1 MRKISL
7 IVLLIILFFISC
19 SKYVGN
25 EGLINNS
32 NNNNLND
39 SNEVEENDL
48 NEQDQ
53 KIPEKEVDIVEEKDD
68 IEYINISPSEVRVPI
83 LMYHSISDMDPNNS
97 LLVPPEMFN
106 EQIKWLYDNKF
117 TTMSMGELL
126 ESMKTGKVPKKPVVI
141 TFDDGYADNYKSAF
155 PILKNY
161 DMKATFFIITENIGS
176 GDYFMNLDML
186 KEMRDYGMYIE
197 NHTSN
202 HLELNTLSRENAYDS
217 IKRGQEFIQ
226 ENLGLKSEYL
236 CYPVGRYNNETIE
249 IAKELGIKA
258 AVTTQGGISSLN
270 DGEYELKRV
279 RINPMS
285 IENFAQIFS
294 NYNN

>member
-25 EGLINNS
+25 KELINNS
-32 NNNNLND
+32 NIND
-39 SNEVEENDL
+39 SNEVEENNL
-48 NEQDQ
+48 NEQEQ
-53 KIPEKEVDIVEEKDD
+53 KIPEKEIDIVKEKDD
-68 IEYINISPSEVRVPI
+68 IEYISILPSEVNVPI
-83 LMYHSISDMDPNNS
+83 LMYHSISDTDPNNS

-117 TTMSMGELL
+117 TAMSMGELL

-155 PILKNY
+155 PVLKNY
-161 DMKATFFIITENIGS
+161 DMKATFFIITDNIGT

-197 NHTSN
+197 NHTAN
-202 HLELNTLSRENAYDS
+202 HLELNTLSREGAFDS

-236 CYPVGRYNNETIE
+236 CYPVGRYNDETIE

-285 IENFAQIFS
+285 IESFAQIFR